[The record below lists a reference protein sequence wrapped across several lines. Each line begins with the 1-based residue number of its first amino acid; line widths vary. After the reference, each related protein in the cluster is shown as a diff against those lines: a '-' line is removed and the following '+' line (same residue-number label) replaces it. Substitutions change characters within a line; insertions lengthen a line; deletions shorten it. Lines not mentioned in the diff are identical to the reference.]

1 MLLRLWDILAVLVF
15 AVSGGVAGRRKGMDL
30 WGMFVLAVI
39 TGTGG
44 GTLRSILIGDVPP
57 PLLREPDYFLAASAG
72 TLVARFAE
80 HWWNRARRL
89 VSIIDA
95 AGLGI
100 YVVIGILVSTS
111 HGLEPWAALAMGV
124 VTAVFGGVLRDIA
137 RAEVPLIFRREIYAT
152 AALAGGILFLGA
164 ERLGVP
170 HAVSLPVT
178 AAVTTAIRLWAI
190 RYQINQTSE

>member
-1 MLLRLWDILAVLVF
+1 MLLRIWDILAVLVF
-15 AVSGGVAGRRKGMDL
+15 AVSGAVAGRRKGMDL

-44 GTLRSILIGDVPP
+44 GTLRSMLIGDLPP
-57 PLLREPDYFLAASAG
+57 PLLREPDYFLAACAG
-72 TLVARFAE
+72 TFVARFAE
-80 HWWNRARRL
+80 NWWHKAQRL

-100 YVVIGILVSTS
+100 YVVIGILVSTA
-111 HGLEPWAALAMGV
+111 HGLKPWAALAMGV

-152 AALAGGILFLGA
+152 AALVGGVIFLGA
-164 ERLGVP
+164 EKLGVP

-178 AAVTTAIRLWAI
+178 AALTTAIRLWAI
-190 RYQINQTSE
+190 RYQINQG